1 MNYFPENI
9 KNILITGGS
18 GFIGSTLVQRLLKET
33 NCKIYNLDKLSYASY
48 FRENNNNF
56 NSKRY
61 ELLKVDLA
69 NEEDTKNAV
78 KISNPDLVF
87 HLAAE
92 SHVDNSICSPKVFL
106 ESNIIGTYNLLEAL
120 RSYWELLTEK
130 KKNSFKFL
138 HVSTDEVFGSLEN
151 NELFTEESLYNPRS
165 PYSATK
171 AASDHLVRAWNNTYH
186 IPILITNSCNNFGPR
201 QFPEKLIPVI
211 IKRAIA
217 KEDIPIY
224 GDGQNIREWL
234 FVEDHIDALIKVMQ
248 KGKIGDT
255 YCIGSKNL
263 KTNEEIVELVCNSLD
278 TYNIQNAPHIRFKSY
293 IKDRAGHDRRYAI
306 DSKKITEE
314 LQWKPK
320 HDIIDGITITVK
332 WYLNNLDWLN

>member
-120 RSYWELLTEK
+120 RSYWELLPEK

-248 KGKIGDT
+248 KGKIDDT

-278 TYNIQNAPHIRFKSY
+278 TYNIKNAPHIRFKSY